1 MSVIFGTVFAA
12 LPSISPHVLLGIRLS
27 LLLVMGVLI
36 RNLWVLHK
44 ELREIQKH
52 RRERYKHIR
61 EYNQMLGVPLQSLT
75 GNLSNLGAQVH
86 HFRMLLKN
94 VWQRRLRCAERAHRD
109 NDLLMANI
117 NPRPK
122 DLNLSHGHNIS
133 SLPNICIRPYSAA
146 FADNGI

>member
-75 GNLSNLGAQVH
+75 GNLSN
-86 HFRMLLKN
+86 
-94 VWQRRLRCAERAHRD
+94 RRRRHEDSNRRHAVSAYNTTFGSIRC
-109 NDLLMANI
+109 
-117 NPRPK
+117 PRP
-122 DLNLSHGHNIS
+122 
-133 SLPNICIRPYSAA
+133 R
-146 FADNGI
+146 